1 MSIAV
6 GVRNDG
12 PKNIGRVVVVG
23 AGYGGATAAKYLR
36 LWSEGAIEVTLVEP
50 NEAFVSCPISN
61 LVLGGSKT
69 LADIT
74 VSYAGL
80 DKHGVKRV
88 RDTVSAIDVD
98 KKQVRLASGA
108 MLAYDRLVVSPGV
121 EFMYDRLQGWSAAGE
136 ASVLHAWKAG
146 PQTVALRRQLTDVK
160 DGGVV
165 VMSIPLAPLSLPAG
179 AV

>member
-1 MSIAV
+1 MNTRRITRRDALKAFSAGAV
-6 GVRNDG
+6 VSSLSACATMGQ
-12 PKNIGRVVVVG
+12 KNIGRVVVIG

-88 RDTVSAIDVD
+88 
-98 KKQVRLASGA
+98 QWEG
-108 MLAYDRLVVSPGV
+108 
-121 EFMYDRLQGWSAAGE
+121 GE
-136 ASVLHAWKAG
+136 G
-146 PQTVALRRQLTDVK
+146 FDIE
-160 DGGVV
+160 GGK
-165 VMSIPLAPLSLPAG
+165 P
-179 AV
+179 